1 MFKTFFCIVVLSII
15 AVSGGSAYHLYQVK
29 QKNIAEL
36 SKFEQRVPLKTNLGH
51 VLVIYYSL
59 TDHTKD
65 IAIQIKEKTNAD
77 IYEIRTEKTY
87 TLPSVYF
94 ESKKELYTKKYPVLK
109 KDFAP
114 NISDYDTV
122 FVGGP
127 VWWYTMAPA
136 LYSFLNKTDFKNV
149 RVATFSTQGSNFGSF
164 FEDFKKKAQNAEILE
179 HESFNNVDSSFDE
192 EVSNK
197 INTWLNKLSFK
208 EEIVEEVVEEEI
220 IEEETEK

>member
-1 MFKTFFCIVVLSII
+1 MFKMIFCIIVLSVI
-15 AVSGGSAYHLYQVK
+15 AISGGSAYHLYQVK

-36 SKFEQRVPLKTNLGH
+36 SNFERHVTLNTDLGK

-59 TDHTKD
+59 SGHTKD
-65 IAIQIKEKTNAD
+65 IALQIQEKTDAD
-77 IYEIRTEKTY
+77 IYEIKTEKTY
-87 TLPSVYF
+87 TSPSVYL
-94 ESKKELYTKKYPVLK
+94 ESKKELSSKKYPVLK
-109 KDFAP
+109 KEFTP

-122 FVGGP
+122 FIGGP

-149 RVATFSTQGSNFGSF
+149 RVAPFSTQGSNFGTF
-164 FEDFKKKAQNAEILE
+164 FEDFNKKVQNAQILE

-197 INTWLNKLSFK
+197 INAWLNKLK
-208 EEIVEEVVEEEI
+208 R
-220 IEEETEK
+220 ETQTPQEQENL